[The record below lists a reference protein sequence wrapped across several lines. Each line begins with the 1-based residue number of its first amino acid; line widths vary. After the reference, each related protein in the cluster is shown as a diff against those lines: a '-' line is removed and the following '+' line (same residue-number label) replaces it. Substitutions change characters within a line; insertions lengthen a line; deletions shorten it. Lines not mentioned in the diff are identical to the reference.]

1 MARTSKKRASQPLNE
16 EQLRE
21 KLNRTAEELSVNLAG
36 VSPEQGKELLGGF
49 VSELYLALAKYGQ
62 REDRRQKQAAG
73 IAAAKASGVRFGR
86 PAKSIPENF
95 DKLHRAW
102 RGGEMTLAQAAEA
115 CGIPSGTF
123 YNLAVRR
130 EQSAV

>member
-1 MARTSKKRASQPLNE
+1 MARTSKARVPQPLNE

-21 KLNRTAEELSVNLAG
+21 KLKIAAEELSINLSG
-36 VSPEQGKELLGGF
+36 VSAEQGKELLGGF
-49 VSELYLALAKYGQ
+49 VSELYLALARQGE

-95 DKLHRAW
+95 DELHRAW
-102 RGGEMTLAQAAEA
+102 RGGKMTLVEAAEI
-115 CGIPSGTF
+115 CGIPSATF
-123 YNLAVRR
+123 YNLAVRK